1 METTQSNSTIESSI
15 DDIRLESTQLFRSK
29 LIGELS
35 SAPRLSELD
44 PKLLKVAL
52 NAAKDLDSQIL
63 TARRLDVENNNA
75 QLDRDIAL
83 AIAKQSEQ
91 NTRTQGNPFLRSGA
105 NNPSEV
111 DRTLLPT
118 VERVAGEMDI
128 GTSSETY
135 SDFMVRIEGPAV

>member
-1 METTQSNSTIESSI
+1 METTASNSTAEISI
-15 DDIRLESTQLFRSK
+15 DDVRLESTQLFRSK

-52 NAAKDLDSQIL
+52 SAAKDLDSQIL

-83 AIAKQSEQ
+83 AIAKRSEQ
-91 NTRTQGNPFLRSGA
+91 NTRTQGNPFLRAGA
-105 NNPSEV
+105 NNPNTV
-111 DRTLLPT
+111 DRSLLPT
-118 VERVAGEMDI
+118 VERVEGEMAV

-135 SDFMVRIEGPAV
+135 SEFMTRVEGPAI

>member
-1 METTQSNSTIESSI
+1 METTASNSTAEISV

-35 SAPRLSELD
+35 GAPRLSELD

-52 NAAKDLDSQIL
+52 SAAKDLDSQIL

-83 AIAKQSEQ
+83 AIAKRSEQ
-91 NTRTQGNPFLRSGA
+91 NTRTQGNPFLRAGA
-105 NNPSEV
+105 NNPNAV
-111 DRTLLPT
+111 DRSLLPT
-118 VERVAGEMDI
+118 VERVDGEMAV
-128 GTSSETY
+128 GTSTETY
-135 SDFMVRIEGPAV
+135 NEFMTRVEGPAI